1 MRRAEVA
8 STINSDICC
17 PHAIS
22 RLIFKAKPPFR
33 FANCSGLQKGGVR
46 DHMHTIDKKTLPPQ
60 DEKHPEV
67 VTLQSVDSKDADEA
81 LELVGLRRELHF
93 SEEYNKKLRRKLV
106 SLLFLLRS
114 TILQYYHRIGLFLP
128 FAPLYILRNFCKY
141 PPSEIVV
148 NPL

>member
-8 STINSDICC
+8 SIINSDICC
-17 PHAIS
+17 PHDIS
-22 RLIFKAKPPFR
+22 RLICKAKHPFR
-33 FANCSGLQKGGVR
+33 FATDCSSLQKGSDR
-46 DHMHTIDKKTLPPQ
+46 DHMHTIDKKTSPPQ

-106 SLLFLLRS
+106 SLFFLL
-114 TILQYYHRIGLFLP
+114 P
-128 FAPLYILRNFCKY
+128 FNNSSI
-141 PPSEIVV
+141 SS
-148 NPL
+148 